1 MEDNALI
8 VGLDISLEHFGMVAL
23 STAGQAFHCTYE
35 YPTQKYVWEDKLL
48 IGGTLPVSLKGFLT
62 PKKLE
67 NEGRDF
73 HTVRRIV
80 FSNTVIQNTLLD
92 LIQYRPWYVAIEDYA
107 IGAAF
112 SGSTGLVQIAEM
124 TGTIKNWIYMNGGA
138 IRTYDPSTVK
148 LYATGKGNALKRH
161 VIEAAVADGF
171 NLPSSMFK
179 EVKKIWQGKPD
190 KELDGPGS
198 DLCDAY
204 TLAKMLWLEL
214 QVRSGNIEIKDL
226 PEHIRERIFFR
237 VTKGNPVNLL
247 ARDFIRKNQY
257 IKGTG

>member
-1 MEDNALI
+1 MENNTLT
-8 VGLDISLEHFGMVAL
+8 VGLDLSLEHFGMVAL
-23 STAGQAFHCTYE
+23 NAEGQAFHCTYE
-35 YPTQKYVWEDKLL
+35 YPTQKYVWKEKV
-48 IGGTLPVSLKGFLT
+48 LPGFPPVTLKGFLT
-62 PKKLE
+62 PKKQE

-73 HTVRRIV
+73 HTVRRIE
-80 FSNTVIQNTLLD
+80 FSTMAIQNMLMQLT
-92 LIQYRPWYVAIEDYA
+92 QGRSWYVAIEDYA

-124 TGTIKNWIYMNGGA
+124 TGTVKHWIYMNGGA

-161 VIEAAVADGF
+161 VIEAAVSEGF
-171 NLPSSMFK
+171 NLPSEMFK
-179 EVKKIWQGKPD
+179 EVKKTWQGKPD

-204 TLAKMLWLEL
+204 TLAKMLWTEL
-214 QVRSGNIEIKDL
+214 QVRVGNIELKDL

-237 VTKGNPVNLL
+237 VTKANPVNLL
-247 ARDFIRKNQY
+247 ARDFIQRK
-257 IKGTG
+257 IS